1 MAQGT
6 RKMYW
11 LIALIAVASV
21 VTLSASFSGK
31 AQRKPRTAK
40 VLQAER
46 DVNQAG
52 KKPSDKELDDAA
64 APIVDL
70 SASTDAVADEKRRK
84 KNKRFD
90 NAQAESIEA
99 NPTSDD
105 VSIVSESFIPDLP
118 VAMSDLIVEGHV
130 KDSNAFLS
138 EDKTGIYSEFTVSVS
153 DVIKAPAS
161 TPVRKNDLITA
172 ERFGGRVR
180 FPSGQVA
187 RYRVAGQG
195 APMKEGKYLFF
206 LRMKDDGSY
215 LILTAYE
222 MRGNKVLALD
232 GSRVNVKGRGSSP
245 FDKHNGKD
253 LQEFKKEVD
262 AAVRGVSQ

>member
-1 MAQGT
+1 MAKGT

-11 LIALIAVASV
+11 LIALIAVASA

-31 AQRKPRTAK
+31 AQRNPRTAK

-46 DVNQAG
+46 NVNQPG
-52 KKPSDKELDDAA
+52 KQPSDKELDDAA

-70 SASTDAVADEKRRK
+70 SASPNADEKRRK

-118 VAMSDLIVEGHV
+118 VAMSDLIVEGQV

-138 EDKTGIYSEFTVSVS
+138 EDKTGVYSEFIVSVS
-153 DVIKAPAS
+153 DVIKSSAA
-161 TPVRKNDLITA
+161 TPVKKHDLITT

-187 RYRVAGQG
+187 RYKVAGQG

-206 LRMKDDGSY
+206 LRKKEDGSY

-232 GSRVNVKGRGSSP
+232 GSRVNVKGKGSSP

-262 AAVRGVSQ
+262 AAVQGVSQ